1 MGGTEL
7 VWIMEIGFG
16 LYVGIL
22 NYRVVLSALF
32 GTALVHLFGLNLRVK
47 SGLCCSSDFD
57 EVVNMENRTS
67 CLVQLWMQRVN

>member
-7 VWIMEIGFG
+7 VWIMEIGFK

-47 SGLCCSSDFD
+47 FML
-57 EVVNMENRTS
+57 
-67 CLVQLWMQRVN
+67 